1 MKRRQ
6 GDGANLNESLEARVN
21 VTCAQEESGACMSGP
36 AVLLNCGL
44 FSNKNL
50 QRPDSGSRSTFA
62 SSKQSN
68 ISLTLLLP

>member
-36 AVLLNCGL
+36 AVSMCT
-44 FSNKNL
+44 
-50 QRPDSGSRSTFA
+50 PRSPE
-62 SSKQSN
+62 
-68 ISLTLLLP
+68 LWVVL